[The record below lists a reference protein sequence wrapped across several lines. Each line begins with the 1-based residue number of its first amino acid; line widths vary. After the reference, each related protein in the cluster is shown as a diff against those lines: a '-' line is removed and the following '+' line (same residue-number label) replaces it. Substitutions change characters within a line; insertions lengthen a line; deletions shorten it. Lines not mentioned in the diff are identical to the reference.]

1 MDEVLMLH
9 GGGAGMVSFL
19 TRVTGIDATAMVR
32 LRQLT
37 DGSDGQAP
45 VVDVFATTPFEV
57 VAARRLQGVISR
69 DGAVVGADT
78 MLEALNATEF
88 AAASS
93 DAPIELNLGRPRDP
107 SWPGALPPAVGFK
120 LIDNLPVDV
129 ARHLS
134 DEGQKLARQFSGP
147 MGPPQSLMNQKVIT
161 ASSEDVSVEIPM
173 RMIFACTNLGL
184 IPNFAAPMDV
194 PRHLRI
200 SGLGRWVRLDAA
212 FGSVYHSNRLS
223 LF

>member
-19 TRVTGIDATAMVR
+19 ARVTGIDATAMVR

-78 MLEALNATEF
+78 MLEALNSTDF
-88 AAASS
+88 AATSS
-93 DAPIELNLGRPRDP
+93 DRSEEHTSELQSRG
-107 SWPGALPPAVGFK
+107 
-120 LIDNLPVDV
+120 
-129 ARHLS
+129 HL
-134 DEGQKLARQFSGP
+134 
-147 MGPPQSLMNQKVIT
+147 V
-161 ASSEDVSVEIPM
+161 
-173 RMIFACTNLGL
+173 C
-184 IPNFAAPMDV
+184 
-194 PRHLRI
+194 
-200 SGLGRWVRLDAA
+200 RLLLEKKH
-212 FGSVYHSNRLS
+212 FNKSHQ
-223 LF
+223 